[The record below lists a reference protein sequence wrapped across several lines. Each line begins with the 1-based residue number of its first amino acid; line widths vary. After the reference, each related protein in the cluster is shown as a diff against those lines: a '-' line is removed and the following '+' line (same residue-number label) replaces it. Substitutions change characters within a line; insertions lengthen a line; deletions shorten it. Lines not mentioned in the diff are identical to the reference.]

1 VAGVM
6 VFAERQGDSLAEVT
20 YELLAAGRQLSE
32 ALGCELSALL
42 VGPGAGGLAS
52 GLGSADVVVC
62 AEDPQLAH
70 FTPDG
75 TLQVLE
81 AAVQERSPRLVLLP
95 STSQGLD
102 LAAPLAAR
110 TGLPLVAYC
119 RELWAEDGV
128 VVAHSQ
134 VYGGKL
140 MVEVALPE
148 RGIACLLPGSVSAE
162 AGRAPGTPRVEFLSV
177 PAVSARA
184 RFRQRFEP
192 EAGDVDI
199 TREDILV
206 AVGRGIGDREN
217 LSLVEELAE
226 VLGGAVCASR
236 PLVDSG
242 WLPKNRQVGK
252 SGLVVKPKLYLAV
265 GISGAPEHLEGMK
278 DSELIVAVNT
288 DARAPI
294 FDVAHY
300 GVVADLFDFL
310 PALTEAVR
318 QRKG

>member
-1 VAGVM
+1 VAEVM

-110 TGLPLVAYC
+110 TGLPLVA
-119 RELWAEDGV
+119 
-128 VVAHSQ
+128 HSQ

-226 VLGGAVCASR
+226 ALGGAVCASR